1 MCPPRLRER
10 VIPGIRILLLLPG
23 LLLAFAVS
31 ADETLNMYVFAS
43 VDCPHCEAQK
53 PFLQKLDA
61 DNARLRIETFEVLR
75 TDRHHQR
82 LRHMAAG
89 HGITPGSVPMIFVGG
104 RVWVGDSPVIRA
116 QITAWVDHCLH
127 VASCP
132 ESATLEQR
140 PAPEVEPDRTSTI
153 DIPLYGP
160 VDLHVQSLLFST
172 ALIAFVDG
180 FNPCSLWVLTILLA
194 LVIHSGSRLRVL
206 IIGVT
211 FLSVTAAIY
220 GVFISGV
227 FGILGYMLY
236 LGWIYWL
243 VAGFALVFGLVN
255 VKDYFWYKRGLSFT
269 IDDRH
274 KPGMFRQMRGL
285 LGEGRSIPALVLATI
300 VMAAGI
306 ALIELPCTAGFP
318 VIWSGLVAAHDV
330 DWGYFALLLGLYL
343 LIYLAIELVILAAA
357 MITFRV
363 ERFEERQGRV
373 LKLVGGLIMLA
384 LAAVLLIRPELMQD
398 VGGTLAVFLG
408 ALAAAVLLIVLHR
421 WVLPAMGVRIGDE

>member
-1 MCPPRLRER
+1 M
-10 VIPGIRILLLLPG
+10 LLLLPG

-31 ADETLNMYVFAS
+31 ADQPLNMYVFAS
-43 VDCPHCEAQK
+43 VDCPHCQAQK
-53 PFLQKLDA
+53 PFLQQLEA
-61 DNARLRIETFEVLR
+61 DNARLHVHVFEVLR
-75 TDRHHQR
+75 TERHHQQFR
-82 LRHMAAG
+82 NMAAA
-89 HGITPGSVPMIFVGG
+89 HGIEPGSVPTIFVGG
-104 RVWVGDSPVIRA
+104 RVWVGDSPVIRTRIA
-116 QITAWVDHCLH
+116 AWVEHCLN
-127 VASCP
+127 VGSCP
-132 ESATLEQR
+132 ESASPDQR
-140 PAPEVEPDRTSTI
+140 PAPEVEPERTSTI
-153 DIPLYGP
+153 DIPLFGA
-160 VDLHVQSLLFST
+160 VDLHVQSLLLST

-194 LVIHSGSRLRVL
+194 LVMHSGSRLRVL

-220 GVFISGV
+220 GLFISGV

-285 LGEGRSIPALVLATI
+285 LSEGRSIPALVLATI
-300 VMAAGI
+300 IMAAGI

-343 LIYLAIELVILAAA
+343 LIYLGIELVILAAA
-357 MITFRV
+357 LITFRV
-363 ERFEERQGRV
+363 ERFEQRQGRV

-421 WVLPAMGVRIGDE
+421 RVLPAMGVRIGDE

>member
-1 MCPPRLRER
+1 M
-10 VIPGIRILLLLPG
+10 RILLLLPG
-23 LLLAFAVS
+23 LWLAFAVS

-53 PFLQKLDA
+53 PFLQQLDA
-61 DNARLRIETFEVLR
+61 ENARLRIETFEVLR

-89 HGITPGSVPMIFVGG
+89 YGITPGSVPTIFVGG
-104 RVWVGDSPVIRA
+104 RVWVGDSPAIRA

-132 ESATLEQR
+132 ESASLDRDAVPHGER
-140 PAPEVEPDRTSTI
+140 ERTSTI
-153 DIPLYGP
+153 NIPLFGT
-160 VDLHVQSLLFST
+160 VDLHVQSLLVST

-220 GVFISGV
+220 GLFISGV
-227 FGILGYMLY
+227 FGFLSYMLY

-243 VAGFALVFGLVN
+243 VAGFALLFGLVN

-269 IDDRH
+269 IADRH
-274 KPGMFRQMRGL
+274 KPGMFRKMRGL

-330 DWGYFALLLGLYL
+330 DWAYFTLLLGLYL
-343 LIYLAIELVILAAA
+343 LIYLGIELVILAAA
-357 MITFRV
+357 LITFRV
-363 ERFEERQGRV
+363 DRFEERHGRV

-398 VGGTLAVFLG
+398 VVGTLAVFLG

-421 WVLPAMGVRIGDE
+421 RVLPAMGVRIGDE